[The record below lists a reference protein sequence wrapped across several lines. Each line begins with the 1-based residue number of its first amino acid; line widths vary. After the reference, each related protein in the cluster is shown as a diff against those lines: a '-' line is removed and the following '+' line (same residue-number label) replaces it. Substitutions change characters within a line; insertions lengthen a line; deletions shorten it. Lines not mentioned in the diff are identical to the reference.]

1 MNWIFPIAGKGS
13 RVKSLGSFKPF
24 IKIKNKTIIEY
35 FLYNLKKKIKKND
48 KLHFITTHE
57 YEKKYK
63 VELVIKKILRKIKCP
78 CKVNN
83 TIIKGTTN
91 GPGITVHRVLT
102 KLKNNEP
109 CIIINPDQVVDFYL
123 PKKINSN
130 KVYIPIHFNTHG
142 KSSYVD
148 INRKGKIIRILEKK
162 LITYYASSGVYIFG
176 SVKNLKKIYK
186 KYNFKKSKSEVN
198 LSNIINNYLKYN
210 KKNVEPLETFFK
222 YDLGNIA
229 SLKYFENIIE
239 SKN

>member
-13 RVKSLGSFKPF
+13 RVKNLGSFKPF

-35 FLYNLKKKIKKND
+35 FLHNLKKKIKKND
-48 KLHFITTHE
+48 KLYFITTFE

-78 CKVNN
+78 CKANI
-83 TIIKGTTN
+83 TIILGTTN
-91 GPGITVHRVLT
+91 GPGITVHKVLS
-102 KLKNNEP
+102 KLKSNEP

-148 INRKGKIIRILEKK
+148 INQKGKIIRILEKK

-176 SVKNLKKIYK
+176 SVQNLKKIYEQ
-186 KYNFKKSKSEVN
+186 YSFKKSKNEVN
-198 LSNIINNYLKYN
+198 MSNIINNYLKYN
-210 KKNVEPLETFFK
+210 KENVEPLETFFK
-222 YDLGNIA
+222 YDLGDFA
-229 SLKYFENIIE
+229 SIKYFENIIE